1 MVIEMMILNIL
12 KNIKH
17 TFLAVLLINLFVLI
31 INLASQFFF
40 IEEKM
45 RLINSLKQ
53 FLKSMI
59 IAGE

>member
-1 MVIEMMILNIL
+1 MVIEVMILDIL

-17 TFLAVLLINLFVLI
+17 TFLAGLLINLFALI

-53 FLKSMI
+53 CLKSMI

>member
-1 MVIEMMILNIL
+1 MVIEVMILDIL

-17 TFLAVLLINLFVLI
+17 TFLAVLLINLFALI

-45 RLINSLKQ
+45 RLINPLKQ
-53 FLKSMI
+53 CLKSMI